1 MLRSKTM
8 QKVAEAQRGSTRVDW
23 PPSLAERGGM
33 IAEPASNSHE
43 ALIIAIARHGDRRA
57 FAALFAHF
65 APRVKRWL
73 QRAGTDAGLAE
84 EIAQEVLLTVWRKAA
99 QYDPARAAAGGWI
112 FGIARNLRID
122 SVRSSSRLITEPDPS
137 EEPMPIPLADAIVAA
152 EERAQRLRAAL
163 GDLPPE
169 QLTLLQMA
177 FFQEL
182 SHSEIEA
189 VLGVPLGTVKS
200 RLRLAMSKL
209 RAALKD
215 EA

>member
-1 MLRSKTM
+1 M
-8 QKVAEAQRGSTRVDW
+8 QDVAEAQRGCVRVDV
-23 PPSLAERGGM
+23 PPSLAERGEM
-33 IAEPASNSHE
+33 STEPAPNSHA
-43 ALIIAIARHGDRRA
+43 ALIIAIARHGDRGA

-65 APRVKRWL
+65 VPRVKTWL

-84 EIAQEVLLTVWRKAA
+84 EMAQEVLLTVWRKAA
-99 QYDPARAAAGGWI
+99 QYDPARAAAGAWI
-112 FGIARNLRID
+112 FAIARNLRID
-122 SVRSSSRLITEPDPS
+122 SLRSSRLVTEPDPS
-137 EEPMPIPLADAIVAA
+137 DEPMPIPLADAIVAA
-152 EERAQRLRAAL
+152 EERARRLRAAL
-163 GDLPPE
+163 GGLAPE
-169 QLTLLQMA
+169 QLTVLQMA
-177 FFQEL
+177 FFEEL